1 MKKLYSIAA
10 VSGALLAFS
19 SWLRHSANAVGSQK
33 AVLHIHFLFLLSILV
48 ISKHSLS
55 QNVGIGT
62 STPIKAKLEVHGV
75 AGAGATSAIFG
86 GESTGISLQR
96 NWPTIGFNQYRD
108 IVTPGSQGKYMNN
121 GFAAIQYFDPTT
133 GTMAFDMFPNGTA
146 DAFTPVAKRGIT
158 ILSSGNVG
166 IHSGGSSTASLY
178 VTRGTNFDG
187 TAIFGGTQYGSYF
200 NYSNT
205 EDTYIRPGKDG
216 GKVIVNDVPNGNIQ
230 LGGGSSHV
238 GVNESYPLTS
248 LQLNGALSINKVD
261 LTLTKTNYTITIGN
275 RSYIMITKA
284 TTDATFII
292 ITNGIVPGQIL
303 FIESDQANG
312 TSGFQFFSGLSNNT
326 RLSSNPLTLKG
337 LDTLTLIW
345 NGSYWLELSHSSN
358 N

>member
-1 MKKLYSIAA
+1 MKKLYFIAT
-10 VSGALLAFS
+10 VTGALLVLPS
-19 SWLRHSANAVGSQK
+19 LLKQSANRAGFKRVG
-33 AVLHIHFLFLLSILV
+33 LFIHFLFLLSIVV
-48 ISKHSLS
+48 ISKDSLS

-62 STPIKAKLEVHGV
+62 STPVRAKFEVHGV

-86 GESTGISLQR
+86 GESTGISFQR

-108 IVTPGSQGKYMNN
+108 IVTSGSQGKYMAS

-133 GTMAFDMFPNGTA
+133 GAMAFDMFPNGPA

-166 IHSGGSSTASLY
+166 IHSGGSSIASLY
-178 VTRGTNFDG
+178 VTRGTNLDG

-238 GVNESYPLTS
+238 GINESYPLIS
-248 LQLNGALSINKVD
+248 LQMNGVASINPINVS
-261 LTLTKTNYTITIGN
+261 LSTSGYSITVGN
-275 RSYIMITKA
+275 TSYMIITKA
-284 TTDATFII
+284 TSNATFAII
-292 ITNGIVPGQIL
+292 SNGIATGQLL
-303 FIESDQANG
+303 FIESAQSNG
-312 TSGFQFFSGLSNNT
+312 SSGFQLFSGTSNNT

-337 LDTLTLIW
+337 MDTLTLIW
-345 NGSYWLELSHSSN
+345 NGTYWLELSHSSN